1 MNIKFM
7 LLLILSGCSN
17 DIINIHKTL
26 SCNPIEGVYIN
37 GINSDITSSTTIAS
51 TMTLKF
57 SKELKINLVYNQT
70 HGPMS
75 DLTQSF
81 IQKELER
88 FPLFFLQK
96 KVLSLSTNYEKI
108 KSDFLAITK
117 KKNVILISHSQGNL
131 YANELCLDEQIT
143 KFRNVQVATP
153 AAQINCGVNYTTLDS
168 DEMVQIISGKIK
180 LSKEKEGLFFKALSS
195 GVTEAANLALAIGSN
210 FTHVKSAL
218 PANIK
223 QSSRNV
229 ANANEDDDSILSYLN
244 FSSHSISN
252 YLSYEKSF
260 SKIKKDVN
268 LEINQ
273 IKDNQSF
280 KIKADFKD
288 KTKSL
293 DLSCGV
299 INSGDFNCL
308 VNSAKDVV
316 IEGRKY
322 HLVDSKLNVVV
333 KALDNNSYE
342 VNVNGTGTHQLG
354 IIETILGAIGAIF
367 VLANFQGKKKDN

>member
-1 MNIKFM
+1 M

-153 AAQINCGVNYTTLDS
+153 AEQVNCGVNYTTLDS
-168 DEMVQIISGKIK
+168 DEMVQIVSGKIK

-195 GVTEAANLALAIGSN
+195 GVTESANLALAIGSN

-299 INSGDFNCL
+299 INSGDFNYL

-333 KALDNNSYE
+333 KALDNNLMAPAHISW
-342 VNVNGTGTHQLG
+342 GL
-354 IIETILGAIGAIF
+354 LKLF
-367 VLANFQGKKKDN
+367 